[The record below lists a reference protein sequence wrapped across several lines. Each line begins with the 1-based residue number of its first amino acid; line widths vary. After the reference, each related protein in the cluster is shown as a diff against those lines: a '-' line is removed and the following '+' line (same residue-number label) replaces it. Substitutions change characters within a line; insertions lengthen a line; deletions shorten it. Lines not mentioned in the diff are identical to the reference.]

1 MKTIK
6 TFLAGFFIGVANV
19 IPGVSGGT
27 MAVVF
32 GVYEMMVEVLSL
44 NFHRL
49 KQYIIPLVVLFLGIV
64 TGILGF
70 AQVMGFLL
78 ENYANL
84 TYTVFVGI
92 IIGSFPLIAK
102 LSHFKEFDKV
112 NILGFIVT
120 TILVSLMIIFQD
132 RSLGEIN
139 VEILTIPK
147 IIGLLIASSLS
158 TITMIIPGVS
168 GSMLLVMIG
177 YYSAI
182 FSYIIRGLVFPHLI
196 VVLIGM
202 VVGLVLG
209 SKLMSLLLKKYSKF
223 IYHVILGL
231 IVGSTWSIVPH
242 FTQPLLQVILLLVSS
257 GFIYFI
263 NKK

>member
-44 NFHRL
+44 NFSRL
-49 KQYIIPLVVLFLGIV
+49 KQFIIPLLILFLGIV

-70 AQVMGFLL
+70 AQVMGYLL

-84 TYTVFVGI
+84 TYTVFLGVI
-92 IIGSFPLIAK
+92 LGSFPLIAK
-102 LSHFKEFDKV
+102 LSHFNEFKLV
-112 NILGFIVT
+112 NILGFVVT
-120 TILVSLMIIFQD
+120 TVLVSLMIIYQD

-139 VEILTIPK
+139 VEVLTFSK
-147 IIGLLIASSLS
+147 IIGLLVASSLS

-182 FSYIIRGLVFPHLI
+182 FSYIIRGLVFPHLFI
-196 VVLIGM
+196 VVAGM
-202 VVGLVLG
+202 IMGLVLG
-209 SKLMSLLLKKYSKF
+209 SKLMSMLLKKYSKF

-231 IVGSTWSIVPH
+231 IVGSTWSIVPS
-242 FTQPLLQVILLLVSS
+242 FTQPFTQIVLLIVSS

>member
-1 MKTIK
+1 MKTFK

-49 KQYIIPLVVLFLGIV
+49 KQYIIPLIVLFLGIV

-112 NILGFIVT
+112 NILGFIAT
-120 TILVSLMIIFQD
+120 TVLVSLMIIFQD
-132 RSLGEIN
+132 RSLGDIN
-139 VEILTIPK
+139 VEILTLPK

-196 VVLIGM
+196 VVLVGM

-231 IVGSTWSIVPH
+231 IVGSTWSIVPS
-242 FTQPLLQVILLLVSS
+242 FTQPFIQVVLLIVSS

>member
-1 MKTIK
+1 MKTFK

-49 KQYIIPLVVLFLGIV
+49 KQYFIPLIVLFLGIV

-102 LSHFKEFDKV
+102 LSHFNEFDKV
-112 NILGFIVT
+112 NILGFIAT
-120 TILVSLMIIFQD
+120 TVLVSLMIIFQD
-132 RSLGEIN
+132 RSLGDIN
-139 VEILTIPK
+139 VEILTLPK

-196 VVLIGM
+196 VVLVGM

-231 IVGSTWSIVPH
+231 IVGSTWSIVPS
-242 FTQPLLQVILLLVSS
+242 FTQPFIQVVLLIVSS

>member
-1 MKTIK
+1 MKTFK

-49 KQYIIPLVVLFLGIV
+49 KQYIIPLIVLFLGIV

-112 NILGFIVT
+112 NILGFIAT
-120 TILVSLMIIFQD
+120 TVLVSLMIIFQD
-132 RSLGEIN
+132 RSLGDIN
-139 VEILTIPK
+139 VEILTLPK

-196 VVLIGM
+196 VVLVGM

-209 SKLMSLLLKKYSKF
+209 SKLMSLLLKKHSKF

-231 IVGSTWSIVPH
+231 IVGSTWSIVPS
-242 FTQPLLQVILLLVSS
+242 FTQPFIQVVLLIVSS